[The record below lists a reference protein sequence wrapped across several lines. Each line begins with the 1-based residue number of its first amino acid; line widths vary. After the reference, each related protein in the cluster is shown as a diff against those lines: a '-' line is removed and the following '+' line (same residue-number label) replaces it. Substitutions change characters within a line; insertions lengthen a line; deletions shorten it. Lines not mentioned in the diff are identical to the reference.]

1 MSLEAKRISI
11 LKTEIA
17 SGIHSLV
24 ISDLKMHKKS
34 NGEIILHEDN
44 PAVIVSFKNE
54 DKIHQEIYWIGSNN
68 YTKLQ
73 RIILQVGLDPN
84 VQINKK
90 DIVGKKV
97 WGLIQ
102 EIAYMR
108 GSEKLR
114 GEFKLA
120 ETFEISD
127 SPPKYNKDLIEYRQE
142 GF

>member
-17 SGIHSLV
+17 SGIYTLV

-34 NGEIILHEDN
+34 NGELILFEDN
-44 PAVIVSFKNE
+44 PGVIVSFKHE
-54 DKIHQEIYWIGSNN
+54 DKIHQELYWIGSTN

-84 VQINKK
+84 KQIMKK
-90 DIVGKKV
+90 EIVGKRIY
-97 WGLIQ
+97 GLIT
-102 EIAYMR
+102 EIKTMR
-108 GSEKLR
+108 GNEEIKSEK
-114 GEFKLA
+114 KLA
-120 ETFEISD
+120 DTSQITEE
-127 SPPKYNKDLIEYRQE
+127 PKFKQELIIYKQE

>member
-17 SGIHSLV
+17 SGIYPLV

-34 NGEIILHEDN
+34 NGELILFEDN
-44 PAVIVSFKNE
+44 PGVIVSFKHE
-54 DKIHQEIYWIGSNN
+54 DKIHQELYWIGSTN

-84 VQINKK
+84 KQIMKK
-90 DIVGKKV
+90 EIVGKRIY
-97 WGLIQ
+97 GLIT
-102 EIAYMR
+102 EIKTMR
-108 GSEKLR
+108 GSEEIKS
-114 GEFKLA
+114 EKKLA
-120 ETFEISD
+120 DTSQITEE
-127 SPPKYNKDLIEYRQE
+127 PKFKQELITYKQE